1 MLQPKEKQKIF
12 ALITRIFFPQF
23 MKSET
28 LSILIN
34 FFLVEVLLLD
44 TWPQVQLTLSYL
56 FNTNTRFKF

>member
-1 MLQPKEKQKIF
+1 MLQPKEKQKIS